1 MSSERGM
8 FDPDDDVLPQGIFDV
23 SIFDTTLVE
32 PLIDN
37 VIIPAFLHS
46 TSIITALLASKEIIT
61 IK

>member
-1 MSSERGM
+1 M

-23 SIFDTTLVE
+23 SIFDTTLVV

-37 VIIPAFLHS
+37 VIISAFLHS
-46 TSIITALLASKEIIT
+46 TSIITALLPSKEIIT